1 MNLKNYTSS
10 VSVTNSINK
19 IEHRLVSAGATH
31 IVKLYDD
38 EQTLTGITF
47 QIAVGDNP
55 LLFKLPAKAE
65 SVFNVL
71 WGEVRRPRP
80 ETKKNVQQQAA
91 RTAWKLLSDWVDIQ
105 ISLIKIEQVEMLEVF
120 LPYCWDPSTDKT
132 YFDKLKESKFKA
144 LAQYTES

>member
-10 VSVTNSINK
+10 VSVVNSINK

-31 IVKLYDD
+31 IAKVYDD
-38 EQTLTGITF
+38 EKNVKGITF
-47 QIAVGDNP
+47 QIPVNDKS
-55 LLFKLPAKAE
+55 LIFKLPAKSE

-80 ETKKNVQQQAA
+80 ETKENIQQQAA

-105 ISLIKIEQVEMLEVF
+105 ISLIKIQQVELLEVF
-120 LPYCWDPSTDKT
+120 FPYCWDPQKI
-132 YFDKLKESKFKA
+132 KLILIDSGRINFNR
-144 LAQYTES
+144 

>member
-10 VSVTNSINK
+10 VSVVNSINK

-31 IVKLYDD
+31 IAKVYDD
-38 EQTLTGITF
+38 EKNVKGITF
-47 QIAVGDNP
+47 QIPVNDKS
-55 LLFKLPAKAE
+55 LIFKLPAKSE

-80 ETKKNVQQQAA
+80 ETKENIQQQAA

-105 ISLIKIEQVEMLEVF
+105 ISLIKIQQVELLEVF
-120 LPYCWDPSTDKT
+120 LPYCWDPLKI
-132 YFDKLKESKFKA
+132 KLILIDSGRINFNR
-144 LAQYTES
+144 

>member
-10 VSVTNSINK
+10 VSVVNSINK

-31 IVKLYDD
+31 IAKVYDD
-38 EQTLTGITF
+38 EKNVKGITF
-47 QIAVGDNP
+47 QIPVNDKS
-55 LLFKLPAKAE
+55 LIFKLPAKSE

-80 ETKKNVQQQAA
+80 ETKENIQQQAA

-105 ISLIKIEQVEMLEVF
+105 ISLIKIQQVELLEVF
-120 LPYCWDPSTDKT
+120 LPYCWDPLQI
-132 YFDKLKESKFKA
+132 KLILIDSGRINFNR
-144 LAQYTES
+144 